1 MESKFYFVVHLKLI
15 FASRCFIS
23 GSYDDN
29 FFLYDSRQKSGQMIN
44 ASLAASMNQKR
55 KGNKGLRSLDKSDE
69 FNVDSLNFT
78 KKSLHVSFN
87 PKINVLAVTSVNNLY
102 LYQKY

>member
-1 MESKFYFVVHLKLI
+1 
-15 FASRCFIS
+15 
-23 GSYDDN
+23 
-29 FFLYDSRQKSGQMIN
+29 MIN
-44 ASLAASMNQKR
+44 ASAAASMNQKR
-55 KGNKGLRSLDKSDE
+55 KNLKGNRTEKVDA

-87 PKINVLAVTSVNNLY
+87 PKFDVLAVASVNNLY